1 MIGRGLWVG
10 RRWRHLH
17 PRLRKG
23 PNVGDRRGG
32 GPTDLQGRRRRLAK
46 DFEASIE
53 SAVAWILIAY
63 IRRLTRR
70 LARA

>member
-46 DFEASIE
+46 DFVASIE
-53 SAVAWILIAY
+53 SAVA
-63 IRRLTRR
+63 
-70 LARA
+70 